1 MPAGPLVPAV
11 GQSLLVV
18 GPSGCGKSS
27 LLRAVAGL
35 WQTGGGAVLLPG
47 PERRAVFFLPQ
58 KPFMPLGDLR
68 TQLTFPSGLA
78 GEARRQQHVRFMRAC
93 C

>member
-1 MPAGPLVPAV
+1 M
-11 GQSLLVV
+11 V

-35 WQTGGGAVLLPG
+35 WQAGGGAVLLPG

-78 GEARRQQHVRFMRAC
+78 GEAQSLKRLKPCGLAVRVATQ
-93 C
+93 